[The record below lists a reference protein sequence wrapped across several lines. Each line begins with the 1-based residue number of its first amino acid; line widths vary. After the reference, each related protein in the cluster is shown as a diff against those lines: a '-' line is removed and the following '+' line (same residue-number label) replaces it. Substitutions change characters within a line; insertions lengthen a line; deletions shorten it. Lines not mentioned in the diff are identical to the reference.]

1 MMPATATDSAVSILG
16 TGAMGAALAGTLVGA
31 GQRVRVWNR
40 TPDRADAVSGTL
52 GFTYDRMPHIGT
64 RDGLHYAM
72 GMNGAGVAMGTYIGH
87 CMACRLLGHRDG
99 DTLFAQGR
107 FPAIPFYTGN
117 PWFVPILGRLAN
129 VRHSLESALA

>member
-1 MMPATATDSAVSILG
+1 VLGPDHASGESGSRRYCGGILLPE
-16 TGAMGAALAGTLVGA
+16 TGAV
-31 GQRVRVWNR
+31 
-40 TPDRADAVSGTL
+40 
-52 GFTYDRMPHIGT
+52 H
-64 RDGLHYAM
+64 
-72 GMNGAGVAMGTYIGH
+72 
-87 CMACRLLGHRDG
+87 G